1 MSKNLYDATIMQ
13 LRGRA
18 LEAYATLD
26 MLFSNPTA
34 IPDHTEWSAEI
45 VKHAEILAKNENAM
59 ITLQQYF
66 GPRYAPAAPPPVAAA
81 PPAPAASA
89 VVTPE
94 TSPTLA
100 RSAKKAPKTGAKTKK
115 SKKE

>member
-66 GPRYAPAAPPPVAAA
+66 GPRYAPVAPA
-81 PPAPAASA
+81 PAAPAASA

-100 RSAKKAPKTGAKTKK
+100 RAVKKAPTTGAKTKK